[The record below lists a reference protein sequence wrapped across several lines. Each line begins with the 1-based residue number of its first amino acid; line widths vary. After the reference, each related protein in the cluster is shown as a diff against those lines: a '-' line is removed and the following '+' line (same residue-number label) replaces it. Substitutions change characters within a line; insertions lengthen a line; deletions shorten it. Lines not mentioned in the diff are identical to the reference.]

1 MEEMLREE
9 IGNKILVVV
18 FGCLSRSLNITYKNH
33 IEKIFSIL
41 DANSINYSTCYINN
55 KVTKIDGVK
64 VSDDFKNKIQPD
76 YFLEFSQ
83 YFIDSQ
89 ILKYHPNYKTLYFRK
104 PPASRTDYVEVFG
117 ISPFRNSFI
126 ETSCSEFMDSK
137 KDHFTHCLAFCSD
150 HWFEK
155 DFQLNWLKSN
165 SLIVSDQNPGRGY
178 TNGFYFGGIN
188 DVSKLINSFYS
199 LRQIATLD
207 YEHLLKANAEQNSI
221 KVKEE
226 HYRFLKIRANKQPA
240 YQKRGGIWPKISHIL
255 NDYRFKLSSASK
267 QDDNFLK

>member
-1 MEEMLREE
+1 MLREG
-9 IGNKILVVV
+9 IGIKILVVV

-41 DANSINYSTCYINN
+41 DANYINYSTCYINN

-64 VSDDFKNKIQPD
+64 VSDDFKNKIEPD

-104 PPASRTDYVEVFG
+104 PPASNTD
-117 ISPFRNSFI
+117 
-126 ETSCSEFMDSK
+126 
-137 KDHFTHCLAFCSD
+137 
-150 HWFEK
+150 
-155 DFQLNWLKSN
+155 
-165 SLIVSDQNPGRGY
+165 SLIVSDQNPACGY

-207 YEHLLKANAEQNSI
+207 YEHLLKTNAEQNSI

-226 HYRFLKIRANKQPA
+226 HYRFLKIRANKKPA

-255 NDYRFKLSSASK
+255 NDYRFKLSSVSK

>member
-1 MEEMLREE
+1 MLREE
-9 IGNKILVVV
+9 IGIKILVVV

-41 DANSINYSTCYINN
+41 DANSINYSTCYMNN

-64 VSDDFKNKIQPD
+64 VGDDFKHKIQPD

-83 YFIDSQ
+83 DFVDSQ

-104 PPASRTDYVEVFG
+104 APISDTDYVEIFG

-155 DFQLNWLKSN
+155 DFQLNWMKSN
-165 SLIVSDQNPGRGY
+165 SLIVSDQNPARGY
-178 TNGFYFGGIN
+178 TNGFYFGSID

-226 HYRFLKIRANKQPA
+226 HYRFLKIRANKKPA